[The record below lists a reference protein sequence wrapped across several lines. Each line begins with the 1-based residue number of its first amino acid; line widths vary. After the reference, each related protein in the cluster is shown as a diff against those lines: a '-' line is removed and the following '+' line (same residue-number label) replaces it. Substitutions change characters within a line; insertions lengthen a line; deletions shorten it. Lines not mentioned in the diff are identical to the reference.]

1 MWNSYNILTFTI
13 LRHFRT
19 VPMGTV
25 CIFWFILALRN
36 FLVGTVKKPPC
47 IWKSFIQPAA
57 VQAPVLQRRSWHGT
71 SPCCSKSRQRVRCCS
86 CCCHSLGSP
95 PGSLWGHRS
104 KVCPKTSFPD
114 STFWLRSSPPLSQ
127 TYPNGGGPNCRYT
140 CRYSIFCC
148 LTRMG
153 VDLSKWGW
161 TKWIG
166 MPVDIPFSAVYLGSF
181 LFPFV
186 SEKIFHCKPNLAQS
200 LNLYSTHCVDN
211 LSCPW

>member
-1 MWNSYNILTFTI
+1 MNDHCSLISYMINSVHKAMITI
-13 LRHFRT
+13 PATATLLLHIPHFHHH
-19 VPMGTV
+19 
-25 CIFWFILALRN
+25 
-36 FLVGTVKKPPC
+36 K
-47 IWKSFIQPAA
+47 
-57 VQAPVLQRRSWHGT
+57 
-71 SPCCSKSRQRVRCCS
+71 
-86 CCCHSLGSP
+86 
-95 PGSLWGHRS
+95 
-104 KVCPKTSFPD
+104 D
-114 STFWLRSSPPLSQ
+114 
-127 TYPNGGGPNCRYT
+127 GGGPIQMGVDQIDRYA

-211 LSCPW
+211 LSCP

>member
-1 MWNSYNILTFTI
+1 MRPLIPLWYWIFCVFEQATEKWNKIKYEYHQWTTGL
-13 LRHFRT
+13 
-19 VPMGTV
+19 
-25 CIFWFILALRN
+25 
-36 FLVGTVKKPPC
+36 
-47 IWKSFIQPAA
+47 
-57 VQAPVLQRRSWHGT
+57 
-71 SPCCSKSRQRVRCCS
+71 
-86 CCCHSLGSP
+86 
-95 PGSLWGHRS
+95 
-104 KVCPKTSFPD
+104 
-114 STFWLRSSPPLSQ
+114 PPLPPPPPTYPTLSSQ
-127 TYPNGGGPNCRYT
+127 GWGWTYPNGGGPNCRYT